1 MSPGYTRSELIEM
14 AVQVERAGEKFY
26 RGSASKVQGAAAKD
40 LLGSLANDERRH
52 AQVFLQLLAKGARE
66 ETRGITPEEARPY
79 IESLVA
85 TSVLKYLVEGKV
97 PSLVTTGDILDF
109 ALGFEKETLLFYYS
123 IRDYLSSAAVTV
135 VDRVILEEKDHVQ
148 RISALKAS
156 G

>member
-1 MSPGYTRSELIEM
+1 MSPGYSPSELVEM
-14 AVQVERAGEKFY
+14 AVQVERGGEKFY
-26 RGSASKVQGAAAKD
+26 RGAASKVQGAAPK
-40 LLGSLANDERRH
+40 GVFGVLANDERRH
-52 AQVFLQLLAKGARE
+52 ADIFLQLLARGSKQ

-79 IESLVA
+79 IESLVG

-97 PSLVTTGDILDF
+97 PGLESTGEILDY

-135 VDRVILEEKDHVQ
+135 IDRVISEEKRHVE

-156 G
+156 A